1 MPSRRSRLEALLG
14 LASIV
19 GGGASA
25 AIRASGLYMRLR
37 LHLWR
42 WRRRSLRA
50 FRREASKALPPE
62 LVEELEA
69 EYRARIERLRL
80 PGLLGLASTLAR
92 ARRGRTRKGGG

>member
-1 MPSRRSRLEALLG
+1 MPSRRSRLAPLREAT
-14 LASIV
+14 SIA
-19 GGGASA
+19 GRGASA
-25 AIRASGLYMRLR
+25 AIRASGLYLRLR

-62 LVEELEA
+62 LVEELEE
-69 EYRARIERLRL
+69 EYRARIERLRI

-92 ARRGRTRKGGG
+92 ARRGRTRGGGG